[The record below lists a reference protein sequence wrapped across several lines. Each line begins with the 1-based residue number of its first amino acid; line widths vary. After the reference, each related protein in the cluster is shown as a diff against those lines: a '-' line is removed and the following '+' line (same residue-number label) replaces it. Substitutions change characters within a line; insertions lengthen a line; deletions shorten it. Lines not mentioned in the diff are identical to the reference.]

1 VKNRLADPSEIFAL
15 DFARELPRFEK
26 SLVSATIGINW
37 SICGDLRQNPRHRL
51 HRKKTVI
58 PGGNDQLDEIPPRPS
73 RMRSLGPRFW
83 PQGTFAT
90 TEVQHGDG
98 VSRMAASHLGLIASN
113 EPTKPDPNDPALTA
127 RGKVVSAGRT
137 GVCYF
142 GRRSH
147 GRW

>member
-1 VKNRLADPSEIFAL
+1 MRSI
-15 DFARELPRFEK
+15 AR
-26 SLVSATIGINW
+26 SLVAAAM
-37 SICGDLRQNPRHRL
+37 LP
-51 HRKKTVI
+51 
-58 PGGNDQLDEIPPRPS
+58 
-73 RMRSLGPRFW
+73 
-83 PQGTFAT
+83 
-90 TEVQHGDG
+90 
-98 VSRMAASHLGLIASN
+98 MAASHLGLIASN